1 MSAFKGSHRIIIDEK
16 NRLSLP
22 AKLRRASQ
30 AAVNDQ
36 FVITLGLEGCLFV
49 FAADEWQRIE
59 DKLRNLSFTQ
69 ANARMFIRMLLS
81 QATDAELDRQGRI
94 TLPQSLLDQAK
105 LKKEKEALVV
115 GNLNRIEIW
124 NTTVW
129 ENYLKNSSQTYEQ
142 VAESI
147 LL

>member
-81 QATDAELDRQGRI
+81 QATDAELDRQGGI
-94 TLPQSLLDQAK
+94 TLPQSLRA
-105 LKKEKEALVV
+105 
-115 GNLNRIEIW
+115 
-124 NTTVW
+124 
-129 ENYLKNSSQTYEQ
+129 
-142 VAESI
+142 
-147 LL
+147 

>member
-1 MSAFKGSHRIIIDEK
+1 MSAFKGSFSIVIDEK

-49 FAADEWQRIE
+49 FAADEWQKIE

-69 ANARMFIRMLLS
+69 TNARLFIRMLLS

-124 NTTVW
+124 STIVW
-129 ENYLKNSSQTYEQ
+129 DNYLKNSSQTYEQ

>member
-1 MSAFKGSHRIIIDEK
+1 MSAFKGSFRIVIDEK

-49 FAADEWQRIE
+49 FAADEWQKIE

-69 ANARMFIRMLLS
+69 ANARLFIRMLLS

-124 NTTVW
+124 STTVW
-129 ENYLKNSSQTYEQ
+129 DNYVKNSSQTYEQ

>member
-16 NRLSLP
+16 TRLSLP
-22 AKLRRASQ
+22 AKLRRRSQ

-36 FVITLGLEGCLFV
+36 FVIPLGREGCLFV
-49 FAADEWQRIE
+49 FAADEWQKIE

-69 ANARMFIRMLLS
+69 ANARLFIRMLLS